1 MFSSRAIFSFVQLFL
16 YRSSKICSSF
26 LSSVAI
32 ISEYCTS
39 AQSPKW
45 QLYAKYS
52 GSQLSIL
59 WVLMLRRVCRL
70 SRAYNIFVAYASR
83 FATSVSRCRL
93 FHICSITSCTA
104 SSTSSISHDKFI
116 PLPISRGINSQ
127 YGFLYLFVESL
138 HYMFFCPTIYYISIC
153 SLKRYFV
160 YILYCSE

>member
-59 WVLMLRRVCRL
+59 WVLMLRRVCQL

-104 SSTSSISHDKFI
+104 SSTVSISHDKFI
-116 PLPISRGINSQ
+116 PLPISRGYIANMAFCIFLSSRFIICFFVLQ
-127 YGFLYLFVESL
+127 YI
-138 HYMFFCPTIYYISIC
+138 IYPFA
-153 SLKRYFV
+153 L
-160 YILYCSE
+160 